1 MIANADEYAKAQA
14 ELEHFEDRLRRLQR
28 DFPTPAKGLTKAGV
42 RKMIARLHEE
52 LAAAAREESD
62 YVSEQFMQWFLKE
75 QVEEVDL
82 FSSLLDVAERSR
94 ERPMDIEDYI
104 AREGVGGDVE
114 DPTAP
119 PAAGAGDS

>member
-1 MIANADEYAKAQA
+1 MKVAVLFPGQGSQYAGMADPWLDHPAGKET
-14 ELEHFEDRLRRLQR
+14 LQH
-28 DFPTPAKGLTKAGV
+28 A
-42 RKMIARLHEE
+42 
-52 LAAAAREESD
+52 SD
-62 YVSEQFMQWFLKE
+62 VLGW
-75 QVEEVDL
+75 
-82 FSSLLDVAERSR
+82 DVAERSR